1 MVDTGP
7 DGGVDDGA
15 DPGSADDP
23 APSWP
28 RTLATLGTFGA
39 AAVAVALGPLPL
51 AGIPRWT
58 LAAFL
63 AARGVAPLP
72 FRLRPAPGTWAL
84 ATLLRGSAWIP
95 LAVALAALLPW
106 TAPTSGL
113 TAGLA
118 VAGFTLRR
126 ARQAVALDVAGP
138 GVLVSWTGAIAL
150 AAAALLAGLG
160 VGTPVP
166 AAARGVVAAAAL
178 AALATFLARDAQ
190 GADEPPLPR
199 LTHALAGSLPRN
211 VLAASGLA
219 AFLLARPTLA
229 RRLRYLPLFEWSLG
243 VILASLALER
253 TAEWYRTDAPEAPW
267 TSLYRRHVQQVQR
280 LGADPVHDL
289 HRAARA
295 WLDGEASPEAYA
307 RAWAPVLERL
317 DAPALEAAIQDLRT
331 HEDRDPP
338 RLLRLPSRVE
348 AVREANRRTR
358 ADLHQRLVDALDEGG
373 ASP

>member
-1 MVDTGP
+1 MA
-7 DGGVDDGA
+7 DDG
-15 DPGSADDP
+15 DHDGTSPGAAGGP

-28 RTLATLGTFGA
+28 RTLAILATYGA
-39 AAVAVALGPLPL
+39 ATAAVALGPLPL
-51 AGIPRWT
+51 AAIPRWT
-58 LAAFL
+58 LASFL
-63 AARGVAPLP
+63 AARAVAPLI
-72 FRLRPAPGTWAL
+72 FRLRPAPGPWAL

-118 VAGFTLRR
+118 VAGFSLRR
-126 ARQAVALDVAGP
+126 ARRFVELDVAGP
-138 GVLVSWTGAIAL
+138 GVLVSWTGALAL

-211 VLAASGLA
+211 VLAAAGLA
-219 AFLLARPTLA
+219 AFLLARPTLG
-229 RRLRYLPLFEWSLG
+229 RRLRYLPLLEWGLG

-267 TSLYRRHVQQVQR
+267 TSPHRRHVQQVQR
-280 LGADPVHDL
+280 LGGDPVHDL

-295 WLDGEASPEAYA
+295 WLDGEVGPEAYA
-307 RAWAPVLERL
+307 RAWAPVLERME
-317 DAPALEAAIQDLRT
+317 APALEDALQDLRA
-331 HEDRDPP
+331 HEDRNPP
-338 RLLRLPSRVE
+338 RLLRLPGQVE
-348 AVREANRRTR
+348 AVREANRRAR
-358 ADLHQRLVDALDEGG
+358 ADLHKRLVDALDEGG